1 MKFLKYFFEFLSI
14 ISLLLIFKI
23 IGLIYASNLGSF
35 IGKLIGP
42 IFRSKSVVKK
52 NLKIFKQNISDEEIK
67 LISNKMWSNIGRT
80 FSEYVYLKKFNQDLN
95 NNLIKIINLK
105 YLSEIKKE
113 NKPVIFISGHFANFE
128 LMAMKLN
135 QFIKLAAIYRP
146 LNNFLLNPIMEYLRI
161 KYICPNQIKKGKS
174 GLRQI
179 LQNFNNGYSIALMI
193 DQRVS
198 EGISI
203 NFFNEPALTTT
214 IPAQLVLRYN
224 CKVVPL
230 SIKRIN
236 NINFEITIE
245 QPIEFNNLDNN
256 TENIKKITLKLNQE
270 LEKMIINNTSQWI
283 WTHNRWK

>member
-1 MKFLKYFFEFLSI
+1 
-14 ISLLLIFKI
+14 
-23 IGLIYASNLGSF
+23 
-35 IGKLIGP
+35 
-42 IFRSKSVVKK
+42 
-52 NLKIFKQNISDEEIK
+52 
-67 LISNKMWSNIGRT
+67 
-80 FSEYVYLKKFNQDLN
+80 
-95 NNLIKIINLK
+95 
-105 YLSEIKKE
+105 
-113 NKPVIFISGHFANFE
+113 
-128 LMAMKLN
+128 
-135 QFIKLAAIYRP
+135 
-146 LNNFLLNPIMEYLRI
+146 MEYLRI

-179 LQNFNNGYSIALMI
+179 LQNFNNGYSIAFMI

-203 NFFNEPALTTT
+203 NFFNERALTTT

-256 TENIKKITLKLNQE
+256 AENIKKITLKLNQE

>member
-1 MKFLKYFFEFLSI
+1 MKSIKYFFEFLSI
-14 ISLLLIFKI
+14 ISLFLIFKI
-23 IGLIYASNLGSF
+23 IGLIHASNLGSF

-42 IFRSKSVVKK
+42 LFRPKSVIKK
-52 NLKIFKQNISDEEIK
+52 NLKIFKNNISAEEIK
-67 LISNKMWSNIGRT
+67 LISNDMWSNIGRT

-95 NNLIKIINLK
+95 NNLIKIINFK
-105 YLSEIKKE
+105 YLDEIKKE

-135 QFIKLAAIYRP
+135 QFIRLATIYRP
-146 LNNFLLNPIMEYLRI
+146 LNNFFLNPIIEYLRI
-161 KYICPNQIKKGKS
+161 KYICSNQIKKGKS

-179 LQNFNNGYSIALMI
+179 LQNFSNGYSIALMI

-270 LEKMIINNTSQWI
+270 LEKMIVNNTSQWI

>member
-14 ISLLLIFKI
+14 ISLFLIFKI

-42 IFRSKSVVKK
+42 IFRSKSVIKK

-67 LISNKMWSNIGRT
+67 LISNDMWSNIGRT
-80 FSEYVYLKKFNQDLN
+80 FAEYVYLKKFNQDLN
-95 NNLIKIINLK
+95 NNLIKIINFK
-105 YLSEIKKE
+105 YLDEIKKE

-135 QFIKLAAIYRP
+135 KFIKLAAIYRP

-256 TENIKKITLKLNQE
+256 AENIKKITLKLNQE
-270 LEKMIINNTSQWI
+270 LEKMIVNNTSQWI

>member
-14 ISLLLIFKI
+14 ISLFLIFKI

-42 IFRSKSVVKK
+42 IFRSKSVIKK

-67 LISNKMWSNIGRT
+67 LISNDMWSNIGRT
-80 FSEYVYLKKFNQDLN
+80 FAEYVYLKKFNQDLN
-95 NNLIKIINLK
+95 NNLIKIINFK
-105 YLSEIKKE
+105 YLDEIKKE

-179 LQNFNNGYSIALMI
+179 LQNFNNGCSIALMI

-256 TENIKKITLKLNQE
+256 AENIKKITLKLNQE

-283 WTHNRWK
+283 WTHDRWK